1 MEWQAAATTYSS
13 IQENISTIQLASR
26 NRIAI
31 FHIARFMP
39 NLNLDDLVPP
49 KLKSILENPGITK
62 TGVNIRADCT
72 RLRKYLGIN
81 ARGTFELSH
90 LYKLIKYCHTTPQLI
105 NKHRVRLADQ
115 VQEHLGLPLAK
126 GISVRCSNWQKPI
139 TAQQAHYAAAD
150 AYASYQLFVIMDAK
164 RRALDP
170 VPPLPAH
177 DELNLSIRTKEES
190 VPAEDPDPVDKIT
203 GNVRHVTETR
213 KLQKTKTYPKNLVAA
228 GTSKSALT
236 THPDD
241 SAFEIVKRAET
252 LRFRTQPAEPGDTS
266 DFETMESVK
275 RPSRC
280 VQDVETVDNSKPKP
294 VKRSVGRPRKPAL
307 SLAYADSLHFKT

>member
-1 MEWQAAATTYSS
+1 MQHL
-13 IQENISTIQLASR
+13 I
-26 NRIAI
+26 
-31 FHIARFMP
+31 
-39 NLNLDDLVPP
+39 
-49 KLKSILENPGITK
+49 
-62 TGVNIRADCT
+62 
-72 RLRKYLGIN
+72 YL
-81 ARGTFELSH
+81 
-90 LYKLIKYCHTTPQLI
+90 P
-105 NKHRVRLADQ
+105 D
-115 VQEHLGLPLAK
+115 
-126 GISVRCSNWQKPI
+126 
-139 TAQQAHYAAAD
+139 AAAD

-213 KLQKTKTYPKNLVAA
+213 KLQKTKTCPKNLVSA

-252 LRFRTQPAEPGDTS
+252 LRYRTQPAEPGDTS

-280 VQDVETVDNSKPKP
+280 VQDIETVDNSKPKP
-294 VKRSVGRPRKPAL
+294 VKRRVGRPRKPAL
-307 SLAYADSLHFKT
+307 SLAYADNLHVKT

>member
-31 FHIARFMP
+31 IHIARFMP

-72 RLRKYLGIN
+72 RLRKYLGIK

-90 LYKLIKYCHTTPQLI
+90 LYKLIKYCHTSPQLI
-105 NKHRVRLADQ
+105 NKSRVRLADQ
-115 VQEHLGLPLAK
+115 VKEHLGLPLAK

-177 DELNLSIRTKEES
+177 DELNLSIRTKEGS
-190 VPAEDPDPVDKIT
+190 VPVEDPDPVDKIT
-203 GNVRHVTETR
+203 GNARHVKGTR
-213 KLQKTKTYPKNLVAA
+213 KLQKTKTVPKNLVSAEA
-228 GTSKSALT
+228 SESALT
-236 THPDD
+236 SRPDD
-241 SAFEIVKRAET
+241 STFEIVKRAET
-252 LRFRTQPAEPGDTS
+252 LRERSQPAEPSDTS
-266 DFETMESVK
+266 DFETMETVK
-275 RPSRC
+275 RPSRRM
-280 VQDVETVDNSKPKP
+280 QDIETADTSKPKP
-294 VKRSVGRPRKPAL
+294 VKRRVGRPRKSAL
-307 SLAYADSLHFKT
+307 SLAFADDLHVKT